1 MNSGIVFDL
10 DGTLIT
16 CGNKQKFVLYSVL
29 NAMDDHTAYNPEAWW
44 ALKREGINTEKA
56 LAELGYSNAKT
67 ISDHW
72 KMEIEKSVWG
82 ELDKPF
88 EDSLPTFKYLKE
100 SQGIDIIILTARKY
114 RYLVLQKIFTYG
126 FNEFIDDLIVVDPF
140 RVVEEKRKYLEKI
153 KPIVYVGDTELDYFS
168 ATGSGVRFIALT
180 RGQRSRTFLNTVGD
194 MQTQDNLK
202 FLNNINYLCLLLK
215 DRQIQI

>member
-1 MNSGIVFDL
+1 MKVVILAGGF
-10 DGTLIT
+10 GTRLSETTHLIPKPMVEI
-16 CGNKQKFVLYSVL
+16 GGKPILWHIMKIYS
-29 NAMDDHTAYNPEAWW
+29 
-44 ALKREGINTEKA
+44 
-56 LAELGYSNAKT
+56 S
-67 ISDHW
+67 
-72 KMEIEKSVWG
+72 
-82 ELDKPF
+82 
-88 EDSLPTFKYLKE
+88 
-100 SQGIDIIILTARKY
+100 
-114 RYLVLQKIFTYG
+114 YG

-194 MQTQDNLK
+194 MQAQDNLK

-215 DRQIQI
+215 DRQIKI